1 MGLVMWFMTRGGR
14 RQSSSAVASGGWRW
28 QFPGGVRLVAP
39 HQRRRAR
46 VNGTSQHDVGQ
57 ALDIAGARTRRTRGM
72 TAEVLADGGLD
83 VPDPPSRGLRVA
95 RALAPVPL
103 GGLLGAAFEPLALP
117 YVIPVC
123 IAGLSL
129 TLRDVPGRGAALR
142 ATAFGTAFMLSTLAW
157 LGPSI
162 GMGAWLALSLVQG
175 LWFAPL
181 GWGLTRL
188 RHLPA
193 WPLWS
198 AALWSA
204 VETLRGQWP
213 FGGFPWSRLGMA
225 VVDTPWAQLLPL
237 IGINGTGLLLALL
250 GFLLAALLESATSHD
265 PRARRW
271 AIGVAA
277 VLALTV
283 LPAALARPA
292 DESRTVTVAIIQGG
306 VPGDGTDLVSNHRQ
320 FTRNQREA
328 TLQLAARVQ
337 AGEEPA
343 PDLVIWPEN
352 STPVDPFTDPQA
364 ADAIEASM
372 EAIGRPLL
380 VGAMVDASDP
390 RRVLNQGI
398 IWDPATGPGE
408 RYTKRHPVPFGEYIP
423 FRRVLGGLNARLA
436 EIPRDMIAGGSQPP
450 LEVDGTS
457 IAMAICFDVAFDDV
471 LPEQVRDGA
480 EVVVVQ
486 TSNAMFTGT
495 AQRSQQFAISRARA
509 LETGRSVV
517 VASTNGIS
525 GVIAPD
531 GTVVQQSSTRGTEV
545 LVATVPLASSQT
557 FSVRMEPML
566 SSGLLVVALGA
577 LLVGVR
583 RRARTR

>member
-1 MGLVMWFMTRGGR
+1 
-14 RQSSSAVASGGWRW
+14 
-28 QFPGGVRLVAP
+28 
-39 HQRRRAR
+39 
-46 VNGTSQHDVGQ
+46 
-57 ALDIAGARTRRTRGM
+57 M
-72 TAEVLADGGLD
+72 TAEVLADAGLEVPD
-83 VPDPPSRGLRVA
+83 VPDLPSRGLRVA
-95 RALAPVPL
+95 RALAPAPL

-198 AALWSA
+198 AALWAA

-225 VVDTPWAQLLPL
+225 VVDTPWSQLLPL

-265 PRARRW
+265 PSARRR
-271 AIGVAA
+271 AIASAA

-292 DESRTVTVAIIQGG
+292 DDSRTVTVAIIQGG

-320 FTRNQREA
+320 FTRNSTGGHR
-328 TLQLAARVQ
+328 AAR
-337 AGEEPA
+337 
-343 PDLVIWPEN
+343 
-352 STPVDPFTDPQA
+352 S
-364 ADAIEASM
+364 
-372 EAIGRPLL
+372 
-380 VGAMVDASDP
+380 P
-390 RRVLNQGI
+390 R
-398 IWDPATGPGE
+398 
-408 RYTKRHPVPFGEYIP
+408 
-423 FRRVLGGLNARLA
+423 
-436 EIPRDMIAGGSQPP
+436 
-450 LEVDGTS
+450 
-457 IAMAICFDVAFDDV
+457 
-471 LPEQVRDGA
+471 
-480 EVVVVQ
+480 
-486 TSNAMFTGT
+486 
-495 AQRSQQFAISRARA
+495 
-509 LETGRSVV
+509 TGR
-517 VASTNGIS
+517 
-525 GVIAPD
+525 
-531 GTVVQQSSTRGTEV
+531 
-545 LVATVPLASSQT
+545 
-557 FSVRMEPML
+557 
-566 SSGLLVVALGA
+566 
-577 LLVGVR
+577 
-583 RRARTR
+583 